1 MRLRCDVMGFR
12 WPAADARTPPR
23 RLGNPRKTPRSSP
36 GQEDRLHF
44 VRGAPKTQ
52 ACLDQRIEAARP
64 RRAAGTM
71 ANYGRLGPTGA
82 LRYCRSVSLDFE
94 DEPSTHA
101 IEAHEQALLQ
111 KLGFYDDRREAKMR
125 SDTEFHRI
133 TGAQT
138 KHKERNPGTMTRES
152 FMMAARQLWGLDAS
166 AAAAAFASADLT
178 GEDTLN
184 RREYLLLREAFH
196 HEDARPCEEL
206 DRMRGAA
213 LWHKYDRRGPKG
225 LTREDYRD
233 FVADLCAGETHVDH
247 VMRVLEQHR
256 EARGRPRL
264 MEDAA
269 CHEQGLSAEDF
280 LCDLLDRDLL
290 GPRGLEKGDVLKSF
304 GGDSPQRRR
313 RHRWR
318 ASDARAEADGGQ
330 ANRPGLRVA
339 LEAYDQVAV
348 TKATAEQV
356 AFTSERCE
364 GVSCLAVM
372 RPIHPE
378 AVNADLELAAPLAC
392 EFDWRGPGAVRR
404 DAPLFD
410 VACGCIDRAVAL
422 GWHCLKAEEDEL
434 DRTWLANPPDAAL
447 SALLESADPLVLA
460 RRVIELATACKRIAQ
475 AQPPLVRARLPCKIF
490 GDTHGQLRDVLLL
503 FASFGAPTHKNA
515 GDVELCSY
523 VFNGDFIDRGEHQVA
538 LVALLFALKVLY
550 PQRIYLVRGN
560 HEFRSTSDRM
570 GACSFRAAC
579 QRAFPSTQAL
589 EVYEACFGVFEWLPL
604 AALVGDRILVVHGGV
619 GDGRWRLED
628 LALGVPRPLADLRVA
643 PAWVVQALWSDPSD
657 SDADMR
663 RGVHASPRG
672 GCSVEFG
679 PDVTDRFCEG
689 NGIDLV
695 VRSHQYVRRG
705 YKYMH
710 AGRLVTLFSAR
721 NYFGREEN
729 DAALLLVARDGYGQ
743 IRVRPKRLPAFCG
756 ARGHPSLG
764 SAEPNGGHRATEPK
778 RRRSRSASPHASDDE
793 GDVATTAGALDAAFA
808 EEPPSPPPKPK

>member
-1 MRLRCDVMGFR
+1 
-12 WPAADARTPPR
+12 
-23 RLGNPRKTPRSSP
+23 
-36 GQEDRLHF
+36 
-44 VRGAPKTQ
+44 
-52 ACLDQRIEAARP
+52 
-64 RRAAGTM
+64 M
-71 ANYGRLGPTGA
+71 ANYGRLGPAGA
-82 LRYCRSVSLDFE
+82 LRYCRSVSIDFE
-94 DEPSTHA
+94 EEPSTQ
-101 IEAHEQALLQ
+101 ETEQREQALLQ
-111 KLGFYDDRREAKMR
+111 KLGFYDERIEAKMR

-133 TGAQT
+133 VGAQT
-138 KHKERNPGTMTRES
+138 KTNGTERKMTRES
-152 FMMAARQLWGLDAS
+152 FLMAARQLWGLDHVQ
-166 AAAAAFASADLT
+166 AAAAFASADLT

-184 RREYLLLREAFH
+184 KREYLLLREAFH
-196 HEDARPCEEL
+196 HRDARPCAEL

-233 FVADLCAGETHVDH
+233 FVADLCAGDTHVDH

-256 EARGRPRL
+256 ESKNRPRL
-264 MEDAA
+264 IPDAM
-269 CHEQGLSAEDF
+269 CGEQGLSEEDF
-280 LCDLLDRDLL
+280 LSDLLDQDLL
-290 GPRGLEKGDVLKSF
+290 GPRGLEKRDLLMGFS
-304 GGDSPQRRR
+304 GDSPQRRR

-348 TKATAEQV
+348 TRATEAQV
-356 AFTSERCE
+356 ASTSESCE
-364 GVSCLAVM
+364 GVSRKAVT
-372 RPIHPE
+372 RPVHPE

-392 EFDWRGPGAVRR
+392 EFDWRGPGAAQR
-404 DAPLFD
+404 DSELFD
-410 VACGCIDRAVAL
+410 VAMGCVDRAGAMARS
-422 GWHCLKAEEDEL
+422 CLNAPEDEL
-434 DRTWLANPPDAAL
+434 DRTWLCDPPDAAL
-447 SALLESADPLVLA
+447 SLLLDATDPSVLA
-460 RRVIELATACKRIAQ
+460 RRVVELAQACKRIAA

-538 LVALLFALKVLY
+538 LVALLFALKALY

-560 HEFRSTSDRM
+560 HEFRSTSERM
-570 GACSFRAAC
+570 GPTSFRAAC
-579 QRAFPSTQAL
+579 SRAFPPADAH

-604 AALVGDRILVVHGGV
+604 AALVADRILVVHGGV
-619 GDGRWRLED
+619 GDGSWRLED
-628 LALGVPRPLADLRVA
+628 LAAGVPRPLSDLRVA

-663 RGVHASPRG
+663 RGVHMSPRG
-672 GCSVEFG
+672 GISVEFG

-743 IRVRPKRLPAFCG
+743 IRVRPKRLPAYVAG
-756 ARGHPSLG
+756 AHPSLG
-764 SAEPNGGHRATEPK
+764 APSTSQRRRRSRSGSPK
-778 RRRSRSASPHASDDE
+778 RRRSRSSSPYTSDDE
-793 GDVATTAGALDAAFA
+793 ADVATTAGALDAAFA
-808 EEPPSPPPKPK
+808 ETPPPPPPKAHFSPSPKVHSSLGL